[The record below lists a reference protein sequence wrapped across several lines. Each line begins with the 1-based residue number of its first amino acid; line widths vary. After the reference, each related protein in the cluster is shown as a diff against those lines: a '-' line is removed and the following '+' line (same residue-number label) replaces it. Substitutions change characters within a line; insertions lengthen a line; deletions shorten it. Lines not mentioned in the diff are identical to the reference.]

1 MKYAGL
7 SIRLID
13 VSTCTRTSTYVRECF
28 LHHEIRTVTI
38 TVHHVLDVAER
49 RTIRQ
54 VVYAR
59 AKRNEMRKYTAFQL
73 IAVGVIVGFQMRDLV
88 SEFV

>member
-1 MKYAGL
+1 MI
-7 SIRLID
+7 SIIPAL
-13 VSTCTRTSTYVRECF
+13 
-28 LHHEIRTVTI
+28 IRTVTI
-38 TVHHVLDVAER
+38 TVHHILDVAER

-54 VVYAR
+54 VVHAR
-59 AKRNEMRKYTAFQL
+59 MRNEMRKYTAFQL